1 MRLFQTLVALVT
13 GAIAALLWVERQTSS
28 KPAPR
33 PDPPAAPPRS
43 SPTQPPTQPS
53 PEPERVVEQVVV
65 PDPEQS
71 ARIEALEA
79 ELEEQRAI
87 RASEPDEPPPSIDAI
102 RAARAR
108 SYELERQLTPSASD
122 GSPGWSEI
130 TTPALDE
137 MIDAAAEHLP
147 LVALRTEFGRLDA
160 SALWTAIGAMQNFAE
175 ACEGDW
181 FEFHGDFARWCL
193 ESGPSRRASGR
204 PTRHR
209 RRASDVC
216 GRGTGQSLGTTGGAD
231 IRGGRGIAALLRG
244 RCRRGDGSDAR
255 GRDCLTRFAGCPR
268 STEFHQQFVRAAF
281 QFALPNH
288 DDTPTVDL

>member
-28 KPAPR
+28 RPAPL
-33 PDPPAAPPRS
+33 PDSPAS
-43 SPTQPPTQPS
+43 SPTQPP

-65 PDPEQS
+65 ADPEQS
-71 ARIEALEA
+71 ARIEALET

-87 RASEPDEPPPSIDAI
+87 RTSEPDEPPPSIDAI

-108 SYELERQLTPSASD
+108 AYELERQLTPSASD
-122 GSPGWSEI
+122 ASPGWSEI

-147 LVALRTEFGRLDA
+147 LVALRTEFGGLDA

-193 ESGPSRRASGR
+193 ESGHPAALAGDQLGIDEER
-204 PTRHR
+204 PTFPVEARVNRSGQQVVPTYVSIGESRLHYVD
-209 RRASDVC
+209 DVAGET
-216 GRGTGQSLGTTGGAD
+216 GRMHVVG
-231 IRGGRGIAALLRG
+231 
-244 RCRRGDGSDAR
+244 
-255 GRDCLTRFAGCPR
+255 
-268 STEFHQQFVRAAF
+268 
-281 QFALPNH
+281 
-288 DDTPTVDL
+288 VDNRTAE